1 MILNIYKET
10 LHELGF
16 DPVLF
21 EFPASA
27 IEWLQKERPLL
38 VLTDL
43 NMPDI
48 TGVQLA
54 EEIRKKYRSKELPI
68 IMVTTQNEAND
79 NEAATKAGVD
89 KIIHKPF
96 NAKSLKAALAE
107 YLG

>member
-1 MILNIYKET
+1 MILNIYKAT

-27 IEWLQKERPLL
+27 IEWLQNEKPAM

-48 TGVQLA
+48 TGVQLT
-54 EEIRKKYRSKELPI
+54 EQVRKKYSPGQLPI
-68 IMVTTQNEAND
+68 IMVTTQNEAQD
-79 NEAATKAGVD
+79 NEAAVRAGIN
-89 KIIHKPF
+89 KIINKPF
-96 NAKSLKAALAE
+96 NAKSLKSAMDEFLH
-107 YLG
+107 